1 LFGAI
6 VSARGAFASR
16 VVRTTA
22 HAPEHWRARRGCALI
37 RIKSWRFPVRLASQV
52 AAVITDPLFYLLAIP
67 AIVALGLG
75 KGGFAGVGMIST
87 PLLALTMPPLQAA
100 AILLPI
106 LLCQDVISVWVYRR
120 RWSAWNLKVLLPGS
134 VVGVG
139 AAWLFAAYVPNAY
152 VEIAVGVTGV
162 CFALY
167 NTFGKVPAQPRRPS
181 VPAGMFWGSLA
192 GFTSTIIQ
200 VGAPPYQV
208 HILPQR
214 LDKFTLI
221 GTTII
226 FFALVNV
233 MKLVPYFALGQFSPR
248 TLATSAV
255 LLPFAVATNFLG
267 LWLAR
272 RTPTELFYRITYL
285 LMFLIS
291 LALIWQGASEIGA
304 GRRITKPVIAGL
316 FLGEPLPA
324 LWLGEAPG
332 KRVGAI

>member
-1 LFGAI
+1 M
-6 VSARGAFASR
+6 S
-16 VVRTTA
+16 
-22 HAPEHWRARRGCALI
+22 
-37 RIKSWRFPVRLASQV
+37 
-52 AAVITDPLFYLLAIP
+52 VITDPLFYLLAIP
-67 AIVALGLG
+67 AILALGLG

-87 PLLALTMPPLQAA
+87 PLLALTVPPLQAA

-106 LLCQDVISVWVYRR
+106 LLIQDAISVWAYRR
-120 RWSAWNLKVLLPGS
+120 DWSAWNLKVLLPGS

-139 AAWLFAAYVPNAY
+139 AAWLFAAYLPNAY

-167 NTFGKVPAQPRRPS
+167 TWFGKVPAQPQRPS
-181 VPAGMFWGSLA
+181 VPVGMLWGSLA

-214 LDKFTLI
+214 LDKLTLI

-233 MKLVPYFALGQFSPR
+233 MKLAPYIALGQFSPR
-248 TLATSAV
+248 TLATSVV
-255 LLPFAVATNFLG
+255 LLPFAIAANLLG

-272 RTPTELFYRITYL
+272 RTPTELFYRIAYL

-291 LALIWQGASEIGA
+291 LGLIWQGASE
-304 GRRITKPVIAGL
+304 
-316 FLGEPLPA
+316 LP
-324 LWLGEAPG
+324 GS
-332 KRVGAI
+332 

>member
-1 LFGAI
+1 MTI
-6 VSARGAFASR
+6 
-16 VVRTTA
+16 
-22 HAPEHWRARRGCALI
+22 
-37 RIKSWRFPVRLASQV
+37 
-52 AAVITDPLFYLLAIP
+52 ITDPLFYLLAVP
-67 AIVALGLG
+67 AILLLGLG

-106 LLCQDVISVWVYRR
+106 LLCQDVISVWAYRR
-120 RWSAWNLKVLLPGS
+120 EWSAWNLKVLLPGS
-134 VVGVG
+134 AVGVG

-152 VEIAVGVTGV
+152 VEIAVGATGI
-162 CFALY
+162 CFVLY
-167 NTFGKVPAQPRRPS
+167 MFLAHVPKEPQRPS
-181 VPAGMFWGSLA
+181 ALAGMFWGSLA

-214 LDKFTLI
+214 LDKLTLI

-233 MKLVPYFALGQFSPR
+233 MKLVPYFALGQFSSR

-255 LLPFAVATNFLG
+255 LLPFAIACNFLG

-272 RTPTELFYRITYL
+272 RTPTEMFYKITYL
-285 LMFLIS
+285 LMLVIS
-291 LALIWQGASEIGA
+291 LALMWQGAA
-304 GRRITKPVIAGL
+304 AVLAD
-316 FLGEPLPA
+316 
-324 LWLGEAPG
+324 
-332 KRVGAI
+332 

>member
-1 LFGAI
+1 MTL
-6 VSARGAFASR
+6 
-16 VVRTTA
+16 
-22 HAPEHWRARRGCALI
+22 
-37 RIKSWRFPVRLASQV
+37 
-52 AAVITDPLFYLLAIP
+52 ITDPLFYLLAIP

-106 LLCQDVISVWVYRR
+106 LLCQDAISVWVYRR
-120 RWSAWNLKVLLPGS
+120 QWSGWNLKVLLPGAL
-134 VVGVG
+134 VGVG
-139 AAWLFAAYVPNAY
+139 VAWLFAAYVPNAY

-162 CFALY
+162 CFSLY
-167 NTFGKVPAQPRRPS
+167 TWFGKVPRHPHRPS
-181 VPAGMFWGSLA
+181 VAVGMFWGSLA

-200 VGAPPYQV
+200 VGAPPYQI

-214 LDKFTLI
+214 LDKLTLI

-233 MKLVPYFALGQFSPR
+233 MKLVPYFALGQFSTQ
-248 TLATSAV
+248 TLGTSLV
-255 LLPFAVATNFLG
+255 LLPFAVASNFVG

-272 RTPTELFYRITYL
+272 RTPTELFYKIAYV

-291 LALIWQGASEIGA
+291 LGLIWQG
-304 GRRITKPVIAGL
+304 IAA
-316 FLGEPLPA
+316 LP
-324 LWLGEAPG
+324 G
-332 KRVGAI
+332 

>member
-1 LFGAI
+1 MTI
-6 VSARGAFASR
+6 VD
-16 VVRTTA
+16 
-22 HAPEHWRARRGCALI
+22 
-37 RIKSWRFPVRLASQV
+37 
-52 AAVITDPLFYLLAIP
+52 DPLFYLLALP

-87 PLLALTMPPLQAA
+87 PLLALAVPPLQAA

-106 LLCQDVISVWVYRR
+106 ILCQDAISVWAYRR
-120 RWSAWNLKVLLPGS
+120 EWSAWNLKVLLPGS

-139 AAWLFAAYVPNAY
+139 VAWLFAAYVPNAH

-167 NTFGKVPAQPRRPS
+167 TWFGKVPMHPRRPS
-181 VPAGMFWGSLA
+181 VPVGMFWGSLA

-221 GTTII
+221 GTTIV

-233 MKLVPYFALGQFSPR
+233 MKLVPYFALGQFSTR

-255 LLPFAVATNFLG
+255 LLPLAVVTNFIG

-272 RTPTELFYRITYL
+272 RTPTELFYKITYV

-291 LALIWQGASEIGA
+291 LALIWQGVA
-304 GRRITKPVIAGL
+304 
-316 FLGEPLPA
+316 A
-324 LWLGEAPG
+324 LCSG
-332 KRVGAI
+332 

>member
-1 LFGAI
+1 ME
-6 VSARGAFASR
+6 R
-16 VVRTTA
+16 
-22 HAPEHWRARRGCALI
+22 
-37 RIKSWRFPVRLASQV
+37 
-52 AAVITDPLFYLLAIP
+52 
-67 AIVALGLG
+67 
-75 KGGFAGVGMIST
+75 
-87 PLLALTMPPLQAA
+87 
-100 AILLPI
+100 
-106 LLCQDVISVWVYRR
+106 
-120 RWSAWNLKVLLPGS
+120 WNLKVLLPGS

-167 NTFGKVPAQPRRPS
+167 NSFGKVPAQPRRPS
-181 VPAGMFWGSLA
+181 
-192 GFTSTIIQ
+192 IQ

-255 LLPFAVATNFLG
+255 LLPFAVATNFFG

-291 LALIWQGASEIGA
+291 LALIWQGAS
-304 GRRITKPVIAGL
+304 
-316 FLGEPLPA
+316 
-324 LWLGEAPG
+324 
-332 KRVGAI
+332 AIRAM

>member
-1 LFGAI
+1 MPAP
-6 VSARGAFASR
+6 SAA
-16 VVRTTA
+16 T
-22 HAPEHWRARRGCALI
+22 ARRWRRL
-37 RIKSWRFPVRLASQV
+37 RISFQRSKPRRNPASPRSFTSRSIPRRSRRPCRSRPRAKRRKRAGEFPCLAPPVPSQV

-67 AIVALGLG
+67 AIIALGLG
-75 KGGFAGVGMIST
+75 KGGFAGAGMIST

-106 LLCQDVISVWVYRR
+106 VLCQDVISVWTYRR

-139 AAWLFAAYVPNAY
+139 VAWLFAAYVPSAY
-152 VEIAVGVTGV
+152 VEIAVGVTGI

-167 NTFGKVPAQPRRPS
+167 NTFGRVPAQPRRPS

-291 LALIWQGASEIGA
+291 LALIWQGASAIHA
-304 GRRITKPVIAGL
+304 GVTAS
-316 FLGEPLPA
+316 
-324 LWLGEAPG
+324 
-332 KRVGAI
+332 

>member
-1 LFGAI
+1 
-6 VSARGAFASR
+6 VARG
-16 VVRTTA
+16 T
-22 HAPEHWRARRGCALI
+22 LL
-37 RIKSWRFPVRLASQV
+37 RFIPTDHSPPLPPPGVII
-52 AAVITDPLFYLLAIP
+52 ITDPLFYLLAVP
-67 AIVALGLG
+67 AILALGLG

-87 PLLALTMPPLQAA
+87 PLLALTVPPLQAA

-106 LLCQDVISVWVYRR
+106 LLVQDAISAWYYRR
-120 RWSAWNLKVLLPGS
+120 HWSTWNLKVLLPGA

-139 AAWLFAAYVPNAY
+139 AAWLFAAHVPNAY
-152 VEIAVGVTGV
+152 VEIAVGATGV

-167 NTFGKVPAQPRRPS
+167 TWFGKVPAQPRRPS
-181 VPAGMFWGSLA
+181 VPMAMLWGSLA

-214 LDKFTLI
+214 LDKLTLI

-233 MKLVPYFALGQFSPR
+233 MKLVPYFALEQFTTR

-255 LLPFAVATNFLG
+255 LLPLAVAANFLG

-272 RTPTELFYRITYL
+272 RTPVETFYKIAYV

-291 LALIWQGASEIGA
+291 IGLIWQGVS
-304 GRRITKPVIAGL
+304 
-316 FLGEPLPA
+316 
-324 LWLGEAPG
+324 
-332 KRVGAI
+332 AIL